1 VRLTAADISCTW
13 RFRDGSTHALKH
25 FTGTFQASVPHIIC
39 GPTGSGKTTLAL
51 LLAGLRVPDTGVVTL
66 DETDVRQSR
75 SDIAFV
81 FQFPE
86 TLFFEDSVQAELRHI
101 AKDLKTEP
109 DLTVFDRLGLNFA
122 ELAPHHPY
130 HLSAGFGRLTAT
142 ALQLARRPNVLFVDE
157 PTIGLDEDFHNRLTT
172 TLCDWEWKDR
182 LLIVI
187 THDLDLMQQLG
198 GQSWVIADGLLA
210 WSGSTTNLLADPA
223 LLERVGLGF

>member
-25 FTGTFQASVPHIIC
+25 FAGTFQAGVPHIIC

-51 LLAGLRVPDTGVVTL
+51 LLAGLRAPDSGTVTF
-66 DETDVRQSR
+66 DEMDVRQCR

-86 TLFFEDSVQAELRHI
+86 TLFFEDSVEAELRHI
-101 AKDLKTEP
+101 TKDLKTES
-109 DLTVFDRLGLNFA
+109 DLSVFDRLGLSYA
-122 ELAPHHPY
+122 ELALRHPY
-130 HLSAGFGRLTAT
+130 HLSAGYGRLTAT
-142 ALQLARRPNVLFVDE
+142 ALQLARRPKVLFVDE
-157 PTIGLDEDFHNRLTT
+157 PTIGLDDDFYARMTT

-187 THDLDLMQQLG
+187 THDLDLMQKMS
-198 GQSWVIADGLLA
+198 GQSWVVADGSLA
-210 WSGSTTNLLADPA
+210 WSGSTAQLLADSTR
-223 LLERVGLGF
+223 LERFGLGF